1 MLLFG
6 IDLVNPF
13 RGQTRNRL
21 GDLGSLPEAVRELFA
36 FAARTC
42 CWLRIAVGAGGAGG
56 AGFHLLL
63 LLLSKGVVELLHSC
77 VVMLVV
83 MAKTTPTKDS
93 ARNS

>member
-6 IDLVNPF
+6 IDLVNPL

-21 GDLGSLPEAVRELFA
+21 GDLGSLPETVRELFA

-42 CWLRIAVGAGGAGG
+42 LLRIAGG

-63 LLLSKGVVELLHSC
+63 LLLSKGVGELLHSC

-83 MAKTTPTKDS
+83 MAKTAPTKDS